1 MAANIEENINYQKND
16 NKVIQVVHSYVFHAY
31 QMEWQRTH
39 DIENKATSIVG
50 FVGVIFSLTIGS
62 LSTFIVCADELVRE
76 KIFSSFIF
84 SLILVLIL
92 ALMILSIFYGIKALN
107 VKNWGFFKAT
117 DFCDYTKSDYKKEK
131 PTEVQLYNEMTDSFV
146 ELIKINDNLN
156 KQISKYLN
164 CSYKL
169 FFSSLILLVIY
180 FIHLIDISI

>member
-1 MAANIEENINYQKND
+1 
-16 NKVIQVVHSYVFHAY
+16 
-31 QMEWQRTH
+31 
-39 DIENKATSIVG
+39 
-50 FVGVIFSLTIGS
+50 
-62 LSTFIVCADELVRE
+62 
-76 KIFSSFIF
+76 
-84 SLILVLIL
+84 
-92 ALMILSIFYGIKALN
+92 MILSIFYGIKALN

-131 PTEVQLYNEMTDSFV
+131 PTEAQLYNEMMDSFV

-164 CSYKL
+164 YSYKL